1 MEFVFKAI
9 GTIRTPFRNKDEM
22 PIQSARS
29 QARGQVQIGPEYA
42 DGLKDIEGFSHIMLL
57 YVFDRSSGYAF
68 EVKPF
73 LDDALHGV
81 FSTRYPR
88 RPNPIGLSI
97 VKLVSRQ
104 GNVLEFEG
112 ADMLDGTPLIDIKPY
127 IPEFDVREVSSIGWY
142 GSRRFQ

>member
-1 MEFVFKAI
+1 MEYVFKAI
-9 GTIRTPFRNKDEM
+9 GTIRTPFRDKDDM

-29 QARGQVQIGPEYA
+29 QATGQVEIAPEYA
-42 DGLKDIEGFSHIMLL
+42 GGLKDIEGLSHIILL
-57 YVFDRSSGYAF
+57 YVFDRSNGYAL

-88 RPNPIGLSI
+88 RPNPIGMSI
-97 VKLVSRQ
+97 VKLLSRR

-112 ADMLDGTPLIDIKPY
+112 ADMLDGTPLLDIKPY
-127 IPEFDVREVSSIGWY
+127 IPEFDVREVSGVGWY
-142 GSRRFQ
+142 GSRRFK